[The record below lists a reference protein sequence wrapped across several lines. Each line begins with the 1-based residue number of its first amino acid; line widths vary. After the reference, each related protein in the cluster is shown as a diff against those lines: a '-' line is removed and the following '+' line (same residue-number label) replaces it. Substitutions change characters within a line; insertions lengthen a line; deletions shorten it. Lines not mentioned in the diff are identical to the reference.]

1 MPQINLFDG
10 TTALLFLGSG
20 LAVLVLILFGSV
32 FYFALKPRMALN
44 KRLSNFGLRP
54 VGGGKT
60 GDRQAGARQNRIQE
74 RLQELE
80 DKGKKK
86 RRRNQIRS
94 DLLQAGL
101 DVSIKNFLMISAI
114 IGLVSTGVYLL
125 MGLPKVGAIPA
136 GFVGAF
142 LLPKMGLRMMAKS
155 RQKKF
160 TKNFANSIDVL
171 VRGIKSGLPVG
182 ECLAIIGREAPE
194 PVGGEFFLLVE
205 GQKMGIAMDTLLLRG
220 LERMPTPE
228 FKFFAIVL
236 QIQQQ
241 TGGNLAD
248 TLEGLSNVLRE
259 RKRMKDKIKSM
270 SSEAKSS
277 AAIIGSLP
285 FFVAVMVTMMS
296 PNYLDPLLYTDM
308 GNYMIGGGMVWMGV
322 GIAVMAK
329 MINFDF

>member
-1 MPQINLFDG
+1 MPQVNLFDG

-20 LAVLVLILFGSV
+20 LAVLVMILFGTV
-32 FYFALKPRMALN
+32 FYFALKPRLVLN
-44 KRLSNFGLRP
+44 KRLSRFGLRTSS
-54 VGGGKT
+54 GGKP

-101 DVSIKNFLMISAI
+101 DVSIRNFLMISAI
-114 IGLVSTGVYLL
+114 IGLVSTGIYLL
-125 MGLPKVGAIPA
+125 MGLPKVGVIPA
-136 GFVGAF
+136 GLVGAF
-142 LLPKMGLRMMAKS
+142 LLPKMGLRLMAKS

-194 PVGGEFFLLVE
+194 PVGGEFFMLVE
-205 GQKMGIAMDTLLLRG
+205 GQKMGITLDTLLQRG
-220 LERMPTPE
+220 LERMPTAE

-241 TGGNLAD
+241 TGGNLAE

-259 RKRMKDKIKSM
+259 RKRMIDKIKSM

-285 FFVAVMVTMMS
+285 FFVAVMVTVMS

-308 GNYMIGGGMVWMGV
+308 GNYMIGGGLVWMGI
-322 GIAVMAK
+322 GITVMTK

>member
-1 MPQINLFDG
+1 MPQTELFG
-10 TTALLFLGSG
+10 GNAAFLILGVG
-20 LAVLVLILFGSV
+20 LAVSVMILFGTA
-32 FYFALKPRMALN
+32 FYFTIKPRMILN
-44 KRLSNFGLRP
+44 KRLSSYGLKSKTGR
-54 VGGGKT
+54 VT
-60 GDRQAGARQNRIQE
+60 GDRQVGNRQARIQE

-101 DVSIKNFLMISAI
+101 DVSVKNFLMVSAT
-114 IGLVSTGVYLL
+114 IGLVCAGIYML
-125 MGLPKVGAIPA
+125 MGLPTIGTIPTGIA
-136 GFVGAF
+136 GTF
-142 LLPKMGLRMMAKS
+142 LLPKLGLKMMARS

-160 TKNFANSIDVL
+160 TQNFANAIDVL

-205 GQKMGIAMDTLLLRG
+205 GQKMGVALDTLLARG
-220 LERMPTPE
+220 LERMPTAE

-248 TLEGLSNVLRE
+248 TLDGLSNVLRE

-277 AAIIGSLP
+277 AGIIGSLP
-285 FFVAVMVTMMS
+285 FFVAGMVSMMS
-296 PNYLDPLLYTDM
+296 PDYLDPLIYTDM
-308 GNYMIGGGMVWMGV
+308 GNYMIAGGLLWMGV
-322 GIAVMAK
+322 GITVMMK